1 MKVFEIMTID
11 VGYCRLEDDLSRA
24 AAIMWERDCGVVP
37 IVDPEFRVV
46 GVVTDRDIAI
56 AAASRNLR
64 TSEIAAGEMIF
75 RVVECCSMED
85 SVGDVIKRMS
95 NLRIRRLPV
104 VGERGE
110 LLGIVTLADIV
121 RKAGKKAARKAAR
134 VLAGLVAGRRKEIVA
149 DTAENPAEHCQSE

>member
-1 MKVFEIMTID
+1 MTID

-24 AAIMWERDCGVVP
+24 VSIMWDRDCGVVP

-56 AAASRNLR
+56 AAASRNRR
-64 TSEIAAGEMIF
+64 TSEICAGEMIF

-85 SVGDVIKRMS
+85 SIGDVLGRMS
-95 NLRIRRLPV
+95 HLKIRRLPV

-110 LLGIVTLADIV
+110 LLGMISLADII
-121 RKAGKKAARKAAR
+121 RKAGKKASKKAAR
-134 VLAGLVAGRRKEIVA
+134 VLARLVAGRRSGITTGTREGHSDEKGPEDA
-149 DTAENPAEHCQSE
+149 QAA